1 MKSEEEIN
9 QDLDEAMERYMNEN
23 RRMQNGSISEVDE
36 ARLEIIDLLSEH
48 ADGDGKISKRRIKAV
63 LSDLEEVEEVIQDG
77 LTASMEETVDKTT
90 ERAINASMAAL
101 GALATSGIISKRSI
115 KETVRESVLKRI
127 ASDGVTLEDRI
138 YRIAGGLIDEVRDT
152 VRSGVLR
159 GDSATAISRNVKK
172 TFERDEWKIRRII
185 MTEGNNAYRETI
197 GEVAI
202 AGSSVIKAV
211 QIKDN
216 RGRHRN
222 HESHECY
229 RLAEQD
235 MYGWGKGVYRP
246 QDEFIYDPHPQCTA
260 YFRFILADDLKR
272 KGGGA

>member
-127 ASDGVTLEDRI
+127 ASDEVTLEDRI

-172 TFERDEWKIRRII
+172 TFERGEWKIRRII

-272 KGGGA
+272 KGGSA